1 MLLSVKSRG
10 RAARGFSLAIRL
22 SLHSLTLSVKSATST
37 HYPALTP
44 FSLCLPSPQFSSD
57 VSQVFNFVNSVE
69 QYTAL
74 GGTAKSSVTTQIEQL
89 RELMK
94 KQKEQA

>member
-1 MLLSVKSRG
+1 MEK
-10 RAARGFSLAIRL
+10 
-22 SLHSLTLSVKSATST
+22 
-37 HYPALTP
+37 ALTP
-44 FSLCLPSPQFSSD
+44 EMLATDLALYLVRKGFSSD